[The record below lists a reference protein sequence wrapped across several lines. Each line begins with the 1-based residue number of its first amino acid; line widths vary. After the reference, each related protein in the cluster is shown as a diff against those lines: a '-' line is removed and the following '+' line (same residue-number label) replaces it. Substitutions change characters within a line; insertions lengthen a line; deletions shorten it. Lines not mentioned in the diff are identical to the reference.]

1 MWMSNVLVYASYHG
15 DLEHIWFMGRVL
27 NPASVIYIPLRFS
40 LCTSQLVKMHFNI
53 FYVHST
59 RLRRTD
65 YIRLVNTR
73 YIEVFVPLLVNTVK
87 RCN

>member
-15 DLEHIWFMGRVL
+15 DLDHIWFMGRVL

-40 LCTSQLVKMHFNI
+40 CVHHNSLKCVLTFFLC
-53 FYVHST
+53 ST